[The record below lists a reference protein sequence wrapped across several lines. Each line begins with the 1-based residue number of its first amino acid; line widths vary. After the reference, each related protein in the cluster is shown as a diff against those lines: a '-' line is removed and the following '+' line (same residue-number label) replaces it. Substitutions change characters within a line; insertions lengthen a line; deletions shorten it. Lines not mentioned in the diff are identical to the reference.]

1 MQKKLLNC
9 FTGFCISYIILCSE
23 SNGQLVNTTDKYQR
37 DPLQKQ
43 VIIDS
48 HRLNIKLGA
57 GFTFINDIS
66 TKAVQNF
73 VSNYP
78 EVTDVKWFKSSCGL
92 TGAYFEKDNTRTW
105 AYYDKTG
112 TCQYIIRHYY
122 EEKLAAQIKELL
134 SDKFPGFSIFHISEV
149 TKNEKIAYV
158 VKMQNKTSWKTVKV
172 IGDEMEVVEEYLK
185 S

>member
-1 MQKKLLNC
+1 MKIILFNS
-9 FTGFCISYIILCSE
+9 FSGFCISCIIFCGD

-37 DPLQKQ
+37 DPLSEQAI
-43 VIIDS
+43 VDS
-48 HRLNIKLGA
+48 HRLNIKLGS

-73 VSNYP
+73 ISCYP

-112 TCQYIIRHYY
+112 ICHYIIRHYY
-122 EEKLAAQIKELL
+122 EEKLSAPIKELL
-134 SDKFPGFSIFHISEV
+134 RDKFPGFCIFHISEV

-158 VKMQNKTSWKTVKV
+158 VKLQNKTSWKTVKI
-172 IGDEMEVVEEYLK
+172 IGDEMEVVEEYWK

>member
-1 MQKKLLNC
+1 MKKILFNS
-9 FTGFCISYIILCSE
+9 FTGFCISYVIFCGN
-23 SNGQLVNTTDKYQR
+23 SNGQLVNATDKYQR
-37 DPLQKQ
+37 EQA
-43 VIIDS
+43 IIDS
-48 HRLNIKLGA
+48 PRLNIKLGA
-57 GFTFINDIS
+57 GFTFINDIN

-73 VSNYP
+73 ISRYP
-78 EVTDVKWFKSSCGL
+78 EITGVTWFKSSCGL
-92 TGAYFEKDNTRTW
+92 TGAYFEKSNIRTW
-105 AYYDKTG
+105 VYYDKTG
-112 TCQYIIRHYY
+112 ACNYIIRHYY

-134 SDKFPGFSIFHISEV
+134 SDKFPGFSIFHVSEV